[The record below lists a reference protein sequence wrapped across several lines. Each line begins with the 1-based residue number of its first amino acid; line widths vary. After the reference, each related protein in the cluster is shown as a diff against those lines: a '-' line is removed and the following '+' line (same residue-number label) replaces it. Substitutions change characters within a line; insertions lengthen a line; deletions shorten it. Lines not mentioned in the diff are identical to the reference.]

1 MTVTW
6 LAGVAGLHVPRCQLL
21 SSLEGLTCEDACW
34 KLACIGIF
42 MAQLLDATT
51 MVNQLLL

>member
-1 MTVTW
+1 MTVAW